1 MTFTQLEY
9 IVALDTYRHFAT
21 AAENCCVTQPTLS
34 MQVQKLE
41 EELGVKLFDR
51 SKQPVVPTEIGEAVI
66 RQARVMLRE
75 ALKTKEMVDEH
86 KGTVAGE
93 MRVGIIPTLAPYLLP
108 LFLENF
114 IQKYPQVKLKIVEL
128 TTGNL
133 ISKLNKDLIDVG
145 IVVTPLQ
152 DERIYEQP
160 LFYEEFV
167 AYVAESEAAYKKDYI
182 LSEDIDSERLWLLE
196 EGHCIRGQILTICE
210 LRKQNAHQ
218 RNFEYESGSIETLKR
233 MVEHYGGVTILPELS
248 LRDLSPKQRLQI
260 RRFQNPA
267 PVREVSL
274 VTLRHHLKRGPIE
287 AMRAEILYVIPEKM
301 KHPEHRKL
309 IDLGAS

>member
-9 IVALDTYRHFAT
+9 LIALDTYRHFAT
-21 AAENCCVTQPTLS
+21 AAESCYVTQPTLS
-34 MQVQKLE
+34 MQIQKLE
-41 EELGVKLFDR
+41 DELGVKLFDR
-51 SKQPVVPTEIGEAVI
+51 SKQPVVPTEIGEVVI
-66 RQARVMLRE
+66 RQARILLRE

-114 IQKYPQVKLKIVEL
+114 IQKYPQVKLKIIEL
-128 TTGNL
+128 TTENL

-145 IVVTPLQ
+145 IVATPLQ
-152 DERIYEQP
+152 DDRIFEQP

-167 AYVAESEAAYKKDYI
+167 AYVSESEAAYQKEYI
-182 LSEDIDSERLWLLE
+182 LSEDIDVNRLWLLE
-196 EGHCIRGQILTICE
+196 EGHCIRGQILNICE
-210 LRKQNAHQ
+210 LRKQNAHN

-248 LRDLSPKQRLQI
+248 LRDLSAKQRAQI
-260 RRFQNPA
+260 RRFQTPT

-287 AMRAEILYVIPEKM
+287 AMKAEILGVIPDKM
-301 KHPEHRKL
+301 KQPYQRKL
-309 IDLGAS
+309 IELGGS